1 VGQRVDRETNIGSIL
16 LMMVALSIAGDAV
29 RAQSPVTSTT
39 PTATSSAPA
48 ASPTFDVASIK
59 PSKPGVSGSNSD
71 FNKETYTASNVTLKS
86 IIQYDA
92 YEIAGPQIL
101 GIPPVLDSVT
111 FDIQAKIDPAVYEK
125 MKTLSRDQFHQQ
137 FEQMIRQLLADRFKL
152 AVHPETRQLPVYALV
167 VAQNGPKLQPAKDPD
182 AGTSLSSRR
191 GQLTAKGVS
200 SAQLAEKFTRSLSDE
215 LGRIV
220 IDKTGLTGRYDLTL
234 KWTPD
239 IGPAPLLNGEPDT
252 SAPSIFTAIQEQLGL
267 KFESTKGPVPV
278 LVVDHAE
285 LPSEN

>member
-1 VGQRVDRETNIGSIL
+1 
-16 LMMVALSIAGDAV
+16 
-29 RAQSPVTSTT
+29 
-39 PTATSSAPA
+39 
-48 ASPTFDVASIK
+48 
-59 PSKPGVSGSNSD
+59 
-71 FNKETYTASNVTLKS
+71 
-86 IIQYDA
+86 
-92 YEIAGPQIL
+92 
-101 GIPPVLDSVT
+101 VT

>member
-1 VGQRVDRETNIGSIL
+1 
-16 LMMVALSIAGDAV
+16 MVALRIAGDAV
-29 RAQSPVTSTT
+29 RAHSPVTSTT
-39 PTATSSAPA
+39 PAATSAPA
-48 ASPTFDVASIK
+48 ASPTFDVVSIK
-59 PSKPGVSGSNSD
+59 PSKPGISGSNSYS
-71 FNKETYTASNVTLKS
+71 NHETYAATNVTLKS

-101 GIPPVLDSVT
+101 GIPPALDSVT

-137 FEQMIRQLLADRFKL
+137 FGQMIQQLLADRFKL
-152 AVHPETRQLPVYALV
+152 AVHSETRQLPVYALV
-167 VAQNGPKLQPAKDPD
+167 VAKNGPKLQPAKDPD
-182 AGTSLSSRR
+182 AGTSLSSGR
-191 GQLTAKGVS
+191 GRLTAKGVS
-200 SAQLAEKFTRSLSDE
+200 SAQLAQKFTRSLSDE

-239 IGPAPLLNGEPDT
+239 IGTAPLLNGEADT